1 VRRAL
6 QLLLGVGVSALCVW
20 LSMKDVHF
28 SEVLRALKG
37 ANALGFGV
45 VMLVTLGGF
54 WLRAVRWRYFIDAGR
69 PIHVGSLFS
78 ATMIGFM
85 ANNVLPFR
93 LGEFVRPWALAR
105 REHLSKTT
113 LLATVVVE
121 RAVDM
126 LTLLGIFG
134 VSIVVHP
141 IAENSEAGRLVEWG
155 ARVLIGLC
163 VALTAFVIAAERN
176 RALAQA
182 AVQRITSPLPGEAR
196 ARVGHMLEQFLEGLG
211 LFRDLG
217 KLSIVFA
224 LSFAMFLCFALALGV
239 SLWSLGIDLP
249 WYAGLIM
256 LVITSIGI
264 MVPAAPGYI
273 GTLNIA
279 CTAGLALFG
288 VGKTQSVPFSWFYFF
303 SQWLP
308 ITAVGLV
315 FLNREG
321 LSLRS
326 LGQARSADS
335 AESA

>member
-1 VRRAL
+1 MKRLL
-6 QLLLGVGVSALCVW
+6 QLLFGVAVSALCVW

-28 SEVLRALKG
+28 MEVLAALRG
-37 ANALGFGV
+37 ANRLGFV
-45 VMLVTLGGF
+45 LVMAVTLLGF

-69 PIHVGSLFS
+69 PLPLDSLFS

-105 REHLSKTT
+105 RERLSKTT

-134 VSIVVHP
+134 ATMLIHP
-141 IAENSEAGRLVEWG
+141 IAENTDAGRLVQWG
-155 ARVLIGLC
+155 ARLLVGLC
-163 VALTAFVIAAERN
+163 IALTLLVVAVERN
-176 RALAQA
+176 RGLAQA
-182 AVQRITSPLPGEAR
+182 VVRFLTSRLPAHGRER
-196 ARVGHMLEQFLEGLG
+196 ATWMLERFLEGLG

-217 KLSIVFA
+217 RLSLVFA
-224 LSFAMFLCFALALGV
+224 LSFTMFVCFAWALTL
-239 SLWSLGIDLP
+239 SLWSLGISLP
-249 WYAGLIM
+249 SYAGLVM
-256 LVITSIGI
+256 LVITAIGI

-288 VGKTQSVPFSWFYFF
+288 VGKSQSVPFSWFYFF

-308 ITAVGLV
+308 ITAVGLLY
-315 FLNREG
+315 LNREG

-326 LGQARSADS
+326 LGEVEGGEPA
-335 AESA
+335 

>member
-1 VRRAL
+1 VNRAL
-6 QLLLGVGVSALCVW
+6 QLLFGVGVSALCVW

-28 SEVLRALKG
+28 SEVLIALKG
-37 ANALGFGV
+37 ANALGFAI
-45 VMLVTLGGF
+45 VMLVTLLGF
-54 WLRAVRWRYFIDAGR
+54 WLRAVRWQYFIAAGR
-69 PIHVGSLFS
+69 RIRVMSLFS

-85 ANNVLPFR
+85 ANNVLPLR

-105 REHLSKTT
+105 RERLSKST

-134 VSIVVHP
+134 MSMLVHP
-141 IAENSEAGRLVEWG
+141 IAESSEAGRLVQWG

-163 VALTAFVIAAERN
+163 VALTVFVIAVERN
-176 RALAQA
+176 RALAT
-182 AVQRITSPLPGEAR
+182 AVVRGVTAPLPGGTR
-196 ARVGHMLEQFLEGLG
+196 TRVADMLQHFLEGLG

-217 KLSIVFA
+217 RLARVFA
-224 LSFAMFLCFALALGV
+224 LSFTMFMCFAFGLGV
-239 SLWSLGIDLP
+239 SLWSLGITLP
-249 WYAGLIM
+249 WYAGLVM
-256 LVITSIGI
+256 LVITAIGI

-288 VGKTQSVPFSWFYFF
+288 VGKAQSVPFSWFYFF

-326 LGQARSADS
+326 LGQARTGEEVA
-335 AESA
+335 